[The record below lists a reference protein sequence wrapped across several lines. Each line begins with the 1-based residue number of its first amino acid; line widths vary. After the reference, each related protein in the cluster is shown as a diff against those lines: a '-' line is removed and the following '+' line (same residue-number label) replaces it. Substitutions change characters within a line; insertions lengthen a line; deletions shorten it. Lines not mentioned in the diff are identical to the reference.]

1 MKVKLLSSKYLQN
14 QIASLLSKIYG
25 VTFLLIKMFIEI
37 ILLFFGTIFAFWLS
51 AICGGGASL
60 ILIPI
65 LNLLLPASV
74 VPFSLTI
81 GTFTSSVS
89 RIAVFKKHI
98 NWKIFFW
105 FVPFS
110 IPAVLIG
117 AYLIKYINPNY
128 LQLIVAFFLVS
139 NVPQLFK
146 KVKDNEKDDNTSP
159 TYVLAIIGFL
169 AGFVSGITGAIGLL
183 FNRFYLQFGLK
194 KEEIVATR
202 AANEVFL
209 HLIKLIIYISLG
221 LYSNLALWLGIAV
234 ALATIISSYTFK
246 YILPLLSENIFG
258 KVGYGAM
265 VVSGII
271 LLIGTSDKII
281 QQNKLGVTIAKSE
294 SIISWRSTDFII
306 EFAFDEG
313 LEIERPIHPE
323 ELPAHLKTKYASL
336 KNHFD
341 IIHLEKVFTF
351 RNEPSYEFYCY
362 KNNQLTKFES

>member
-1 MKVKLLSSKYLQN
+1 MIVE
-14 QIASLLSKIYG
+14 
-25 VTFLLIKMFIEI
+25 V
-37 ILLFFGTIFAFWLS
+37 ILLFFGTILAFWLS

-128 LQLIVAFFLVS
+128 LQLIVAFFLIA

-146 KVKDNEKDDNTSP
+146 KIKNGETDEKASP
-159 TYVLAIIGFL
+159 KYVLAIIGFL

-183 FNRFYLQFGLK
+183 FNRFYLKFGLK

-209 HLIKLIIYISLG
+209 HLIKLVIYLSLG
-221 LYSNLALWLGIAV
+221 LYSNLALWLGLAIAV
-234 ALATIISSYTFK
+234 ATIISSYTVK
-246 YILPLLSENIFG
+246 YILPYLSENLFRKI
-258 KVGYGAM
+258 GYGAM
-265 VVSGII
+265 VVAGIT

-281 QQNKLGVTIAKSE
+281 QQDQLGVTIAKSE
-294 SIISWRSTDFII
+294 SVISWRSTDFVI
-306 EFAFDEG
+306 EFAFDDG
-313 LEIERPIHPE
+313 LEIERPIHTK
-323 ELPAHLKTKYASL
+323 ELPNHLKTKYDSL
-336 KNHFD
+336 KNHYE

-351 RNEPSYEFYCY
+351 RKEPSYEFYCY
-362 KNNQLTKFES
+362 KDNQLTKFES

>member
-1 MKVKLLSSKYLQN
+1 MIVE
-14 QIASLLSKIYG
+14 
-25 VTFLLIKMFIEI
+25 V
-37 ILLFFGTIFAFWLS
+37 ILLFLGTIFAFWLS

-128 LQLIVAFFLVS
+128 LQLIVAFFLIA

-146 KVKDNEKDDNTSP
+146 KVKNDETDEKASP
-159 TYVLAIIGFL
+159 KYVLAIIGFL

-183 FNRFYLQFGLK
+183 FNRFYLKFGLK

-209 HLIKLIIYISLG
+209 HLIKLVIYISLG
-221 LYSNLALWLGIAV
+221 LYSNLALWLGLAIAV
-234 ALATIISSYTFK
+234 ATIISSYTVK
-246 YILPLLSENIFG
+246 YILPYLSENLFRKI
-258 KVGYGAM
+258 GYGAM
-265 VVSGII
+265 VVAGIT

-281 QQNKLGVTIAKSE
+281 QQDKLGVTIAKSE
-294 SIISWRSTDFII
+294 SIISWRSTDFVI
-306 EFAFDEG
+306 EFAFDDG
-313 LEIERPIHPE
+313 LEIERPIHPK
-323 ELPAHLKTKYASL
+323 ELPNHLKTKYDSL
-336 KNHFD
+336 KNHYD

-362 KNNQLTKFES
+362 KDNQLTKFES

>member
-1 MKVKLLSSKYLQN
+1 MIVE
-14 QIASLLSKIYG
+14 
-25 VTFLLIKMFIEI
+25 VV
-37 ILLFFGTIFAFWLS
+37 LLFFGTILAFWLS

-81 GTFTSSVS
+81 GTFASSVS

-98 NWKIFFW
+98 NWKIFFC

-128 LQLIVAFFLVS
+128 LQLIVAFFLIA

-146 KVKDNEKDDNTSP
+146 KAKNDETDEKASP
-159 TYVLAIIGFL
+159 KYILAIIGFL

-183 FNRFYLQFGLK
+183 FNRFYLKFGLK

-209 HLIKLIIYISLG
+209 HLIKLVIYISLG
-221 LYSNLALWLGIAV
+221 LYSNLALWLGLAIAV
-234 ALATIISSYTFK
+234 ATIISSYTVK
-246 YILPLLSENIFG
+246 YILPYLSEHLFRKI
-258 KVGYGAM
+258 GYSAM
-265 VVSGII
+265 VIAGIT

-281 QQNKLGVTIAKSE
+281 QQDKLGITIAKSE
-294 SIISWRSTDFII
+294 SIISWRSTDLVI
-306 EFAFDEG
+306 EFAFDDG

-323 ELPAHLKTKYASL
+323 ELPNHLKTKYDSL
-336 KNHFD
+336 KNHYD
-341 IIHLEKVFTF
+341 VIHLEKVFTF

-362 KNNQLTKFES
+362 KDNQLTKFKS

>member
-1 MKVKLLSSKYLQN
+1 MIVE
-14 QIASLLSKIYG
+14 
-25 VTFLLIKMFIEI
+25 VV
-37 ILLFFGTIFAFWLS
+37 LLFFGTIFAFWLS

-128 LQLIVAFFLVS
+128 LQLIVAFFLIA

-146 KVKDNEKDDNTSP
+146 KVKNDETDEKASP
-159 TYVLAIIGFL
+159 KYVLAIIGFL
-169 AGFVSGITGAIGLL
+169 AGFISGITGAIGLL
-183 FNRFYLQFGLK
+183 FNRFYLKFGLK

-209 HLIKLIIYISLG
+209 HLIKLVIYISLG
-221 LYSNLALWLGIAV
+221 LYSNLALWLGLTIAV
-234 ALATIISSYTFK
+234 ATIISSYTVK
-246 YILPLLSENIFG
+246 YILPYLSENLFRKI
-258 KVGYGAM
+258 GYGAM
-265 VVSGII
+265 VVAGIT

-281 QQNKLGVTIAKSE
+281 QQDKLGVTIAKSE
-294 SIISWRSTDFII
+294 SIISWRSTDFVI
-306 EFAFDEG
+306 EFAFDDG
-313 LEIERPIHPE
+313 LEIERPIHPK
-323 ELPAHLKTKYASL
+323 ELPNHLKTKYDSL
-336 KNHFD
+336 KNHYD

-362 KNNQLTKFES
+362 KDNQLTKFES